1 MSKSIFTLAL
11 VSAIKRKQTKEVLVE
26 LLKMNGKEEEAKMV
40 HGASRFTNALI
51 DRTVKTS
58 IAHLTEEEEE
68 AIEEAV
74 EKEGNKKSKKS
85 KKDEGDVKEMLPT
98 MQTAEDN
105 ELIAIHED
113 IENLI
118 KKGKRK
124 KAIKLIKA
132 SMENGTKGSVIKEQ
146 LKRAKALEK

>member
-26 LLKMNGKEEEAKMV
+26 LLKMNGKEEEAEMV

-58 IAHLTEEEEE
+58 IAHLTEEVEVAVEEE
-68 AIEEAV
+68 
-74 EKEGNKKSKKS
+74 
-85 KKDEGDVKEMLPT
+85 
-98 MQTAEDN
+98 AEDN

-132 SMENGTKGSVIKEQ
+132 SMANGTKGSVIIEQ
-146 LKRAKALEK
+146 MKRAKELEK

>member
-1 MSKSIFTLAL
+1 MAKSIFTLAL

-26 LLKMNGKEEEAKMV
+26 LLKMNGKEEEAEMV
-40 HGASRFTNALI
+40 QDASRFTNALI
-51 DRTVKTS
+51 DRGVKTS
-58 IAHLTEEEEE
+58 IGHLLSEVVE
-68 AIEEAV
+68 AEVV
-74 EKEGNKKSKKS
+74 EPVEDGV
-85 KKDEGDVKEMLPT
+85 EVV
-98 MQTAEDN
+98 DN

-146 LKRAKALEK
+146 LKRAKELEK